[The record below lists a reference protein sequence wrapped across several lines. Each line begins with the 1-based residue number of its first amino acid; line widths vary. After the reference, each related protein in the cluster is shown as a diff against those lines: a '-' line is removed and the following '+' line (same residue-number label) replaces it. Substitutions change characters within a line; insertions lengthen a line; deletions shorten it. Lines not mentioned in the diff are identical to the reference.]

1 MWRAPFNP
9 NTLRRQRHRLCL
21 HIEYQVWDSEG
32 YVARLSEKKTVIETE
47 KKVGGGMGTIKD
59 LDIVMVFMLFVL

>member
-47 KKVGGGMGTIKD
+47 KKVGGGW
-59 LDIVMVFMLFVL
+59 VL